1 MRSIFLPLILFLSAL
16 PSTATKVTIKGLLV
30 CNGES
35 QEGLKVWLLA
45 HEYPDGRLLSNVT
58 SGAGGTFEISGEY
71 ENSNTLNVEH
81 FCNQNLSRIN
91 KIYTRVNDGCKV
103 IRTIPIRIIWQ
114 RLELGRN
121 VTHADLGRIELGNRT
136 AEDNM
141 CMSDLRVQ
149 KTEIFSLT
157 KGIPTEERNSAIV
170 YPSEETTTFNN
181 YNGDDDD

>member
-91 KIYTRVNDGCKV
+91 KIV
-103 IRTIPIRIIWQ
+103 
-114 RLELGRN
+114 RN
-121 VTHADLGRIELGNRT
+121 FLGNST
-136 AEDNM
+136 
-141 CMSDLRVQ
+141 
-149 KTEIFSLT
+149 
-157 KGIPTEERNSAIV
+157 
-170 YPSEETTTFNN
+170 
-181 YNGDDDD
+181 